1 MSILRGISQIF
12 FIDNPVTGAVILIAL
27 ACADPRLALLTAL
40 GSATQ
45 TVGAWALRYQDQADH
60 GLMGYNGALVGAS
73 TALYVGF
80 TLTSVALTVVGSLA
94 CIIVHIAL
102 QHVSERPPLKRF
114 ALPVST
120 APFCAVSSLM
130 FGTLGHLI
138 DPAPLSSA
146 EGTAGFG
153 LGIDNSFSEIVLAD
167 GVITGAVIIAA
178 LFIGSWRIG
187 AWAVGGAVVST
198 LLSGLAEHGF
208 SETST
213 GLHTYSAVLV
223 AIAIGAVFWQDRP
236 LSMRLVGAGVGIV
249 LAMSINQLFTFT
261 LLPIFTWPF
270 LFAMWL
276 VLIAG
281 GFVPARAI
289 KDAPVEATIG
299 A

>member
-1 MSILRGISQIF
+1 
-12 FIDNPVTGAVILIAL
+12 
-27 ACADPRLALLTAL
+27 
-40 GSATQ
+40 
-45 TVGAWALRYQDQADH
+45 
-60 GLMGYNGALVGAS
+60 MGYNGALVGAS

-80 TLTSVALTVVGSLA
+80 TPTSVALTVVGSLA
-94 CIIVHIAL
+94 CITVHIAL
-102 QHVSERPPLKRF
+102 QHVSEQPPLKRF

-289 KDAPVEATIG
+289 KDAPVEAAVG

>member
-1 MSILRGISQIF
+1 M
-12 FIDNPVTGAVILIAL
+12 
-27 ACADPRLALLTAL
+27 
-40 GSATQ
+40 
-45 TVGAWALRYQDQADH
+45 
-60 GLMGYNGALVGAS
+60 
-73 TALYVGF
+73 
-80 TLTSVALTVVGSLA
+80 
-94 CIIVHIAL
+94 
-102 QHVSERPPLKRF
+102 
-114 ALPVST
+114 
-120 APFCAVSSLM
+120 
-130 FGTLGHLI
+130 
-138 DPAPLSSA
+138 
-146 EGTAGFG
+146 
-153 LGIDNSFSEIVLAD
+153 
-167 GVITGAVIIAA
+167 
-178 LFIGSWRIG
+178 
-187 AWAVGGAVVST
+187 VST

-289 KDAPVEATIG
+289 KDAPVEATAG